1 MTTAPVRVAAM
12 SLSIFLALAGGNISC
27 VGTQGDVTLTLA
39 REGKTEYVIITAK
52 DPTPAARLAALEL
65 QSHVMRI
72 SGAEL
77 PIVTDGEEVQGRGRI
92 LVGESSATRELGLRG
107 SDFAP
112 QEYLIAFRDKTLI
125 LMGRD
130 WLDTE
135 ANRKEQGRTTA
146 SSEPLKRLRHR
157 VNYWYCAGYP
167 QRSVGKIE
175 LPGLFDDQGTCYA
188 TYDFLERFCGVRWYG
203 PSQVNVVIPRKS
215 VLSVGGEDI
224 RRSPALKHR
233 SAQAKGRWPFMRGQ
247 WGECQL
253 QEIRLY
259 WRRLR
264 LGGERWA
271 GNHTFHRET
280 IKKVL
285 NDSAYQAHNPKG
297 KGSQLCYTSRKLVG
311 RVAQM
316 ARDYFDGKG
325 KLPHG
330 WRAMGDYFAIVP
342 DDNRNFCRCPACTK
356 LLDRGRGRGTKYF
369 SGGQTS
375 DYWFSFVNAVARE
388 VGATHPNKYIA
399 TLAYWDYA
407 FPPKGM
413 TMEPNVSIA
422 PCLHLC
428 FYAISDAMRDNDM
441 AFYDA
446 WRERTKAPMFLW
458 VYYHHPMEVALA
470 QKWKCFPNFMPHES
484 ARWMRKFIRD
494 GVRGMFRCGEP
505 DQLEHYVM
513 AKVWDDPS
521 LDTDAVMN
529 EFFDLY
535 FGAAAEPM
543 RKFYA
548 RIEKIVTSKAS
559 YPPGKCWWTQKI
571 SWRSL
576 GNAER
581 MDELGKLIAEAERLA
596 ATDIEKRR
604 VGLWR
609 EAVWKWMQD
618 GRAQYLS
625 RKRKK

>member
-1 MTTAPVRVAAM
+1 M
-12 SLSIFLALAGGNISC
+12 
-27 VGTQGDVTLTLA
+27 
-39 REGKTEYVIITAK
+39 
-52 DPTPAARLAALEL
+52 
-65 QSHVMRI
+65 
-72 SGAEL
+72 
-77 PIVTDGEEVQGRGRI
+77 
-92 LVGESSATRELGLRG
+92 
-107 SDFAP
+107 
-112 QEYLIAFRDKTLI
+112 
-125 LMGRD
+125 
-130 WLDTE
+130 
-135 ANRKEQGRTTA
+135 
-146 SSEPLKRLRHR
+146 
-157 VNYWYCAGYP
+157 
-167 QRSVGKIE
+167 
-175 LPGLFDDQGTCYA
+175 
-188 TYDFLERFCGVRWYG
+188 
-203 PSQVNVVIPRKS
+203 
-215 VLSVGGEDI
+215 
-224 RRSPALKHR
+224 
-233 SAQAKGRWPFMRGQ
+233 
-247 WGECQL
+247 
-253 QEIRLY
+253 
-259 WRRLR
+259 
-264 LGGERWA
+264 
-271 GNHTFHRET
+271 
-280 IKKVL
+280 
-285 NDSAYQAHNPKG
+285 
-297 KGSQLCYTSRKLVG
+297 
-311 RVAQM
+311 
-316 ARDYFDGKG
+316 
-325 KLPHG
+325 
-330 WRAMGDYFAIVP
+330 P

-369 SGGQTS
+369 SGGPTS

-548 RIEKIVTSKAS
+548 RIEQTVTSKAS
-559 YPPGKCWWTQKI
+559 YPTGKYWWNQKI

-576 GNAER
+576 GTAER

-596 ATDIEKRR
+596 ATDMEKTR
-604 VGLWR
+604 VKMWR
-609 EAVWKWMQD
+609 QAVWKWMQD